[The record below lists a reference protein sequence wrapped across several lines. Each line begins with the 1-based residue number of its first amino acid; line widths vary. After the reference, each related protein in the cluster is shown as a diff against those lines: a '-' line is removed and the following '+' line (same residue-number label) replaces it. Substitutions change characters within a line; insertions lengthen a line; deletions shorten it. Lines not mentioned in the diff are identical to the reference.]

1 MATPVTPGPIWRPT
15 RVRFVRIVLGT
26 ILRVL
31 FRVRIEGADRFETG
45 PAIYCFNHLN
55 WSDPLFLLAFLPD
68 RPKYALFGPKEE
80 DMTSGGRNRVMHW
93 TGTTIP
99 YKPGKNDLLDAT
111 RRVDAALK
119 ALRPTLLQFHGSEN
133 ETFCRSFGLP
143 FVKTVPMGQGADDA
157 ALARKRYP
165 SASAFLLDGHG
176 PGQPGG
182 RGERFD
188 WTTIP
193 PLGRPVF
200 LAGGLTPANVGQAIR
215 AARPYAV
222 DVSSGIESAPGL
234 KDGERMQQFVDE
246 VRRADRNI
254 AE

>member
-1 MATPVTPGPIWRPT
+1 MNTGRDYNGAMRTRIKFCGLTRPGD
-15 RVRFVRIVLGT
+15 VRLAVELGVDALGFVFASASPRRLGPEQLEG
-26 ILRVL
+26 LRQAV
-31 FRVRIEGADRFETG
+31 
-45 PAIYCFNHLN
+45 P
-55 WSDPLFLLAFLPD
+55 PLVSVV
-68 RPKYALFGPKEE
+68 ALFM
-80 DMTSGGRNRVMHW
+80 DN
-93 TGTTIP
+93 
-99 YKPGKNDLLDAT
+99 PGSE
-111 RRVDAALK
+111 VAAAIK
-119 ALRPTLLQFHGSEN
+119 ALHPTLLQFHGAEN
-133 ETFCRSFGLP
+133 EAFCRSFGLP
-143 FVKTVPMGQGADDA
+143 FIKTVAMGQGADDA

-200 LAGGLTPANVGQAIR
+200 LAGGLTPVNVGQAIR

-234 KDGERMQQFVDE
+234 KDGEKMQQFVDE

-254 AE
+254 AG